1 MPRDVSSFCRTLSVL
16 GSAVLL
22 LLLAQ
27 GSPAQSPPDAPL
39 NVVTE
44 VPLHIQ
50 GARVTLDARLNGQG
64 PFTFGFD
71 TGASGEAWVTQALKE
86 KLDLQ
91 VVDRIVV
98 SDGSNVKGRSTDVVR
113 IDSITLGSA
122 SFNRL
127 TAPVLGDGPRK
138 EGEPYGTLGFELFKN
153 YVLTL
158 DYPAQRLRIAT
169 GQLPVPDGQRVLA
182 YRIDGGSPHVR
193 VRFAGV
199 EVDTQIDSGN
209 VGGILMPP
217 SLANKLPLAGPLQK
231 AGRVASALNE
241 FDLFRAELDGDLQI
255 GDVTIARPTLFFS
268 DLVQTPNLGRNV
280 LRSFAITFDQAH
292 QRVQFQSPAR

>member
-1 MPRDVSSFCRTLSVL
+1 MPRDVSSFYRVLSAL

-22 LLLAQ
+22 LLLAP
-27 GSPAQSPPDAPL
+27 GSPAQSRPDAAL

-44 VPLHIQ
+44 VPFQIQ
-50 GARVTLDARLNGQG
+50 GSRATLEVRVNGEG

-71 TGASGEAWVTQALKE
+71 TGASGAAWVTQALKE

-91 VVDRIVV
+91 IVDRIVV
-98 SDGSNVKGRSTDVVR
+98 SDDSNVKGRSTDAVR
-113 IDSITLGSA
+113 VDSITLGSA

-138 EGEPYGTLGFELFKN
+138 EGEPYGTLGFELFEN

-169 GQLPVPDGQRVLA
+169 GQLPVPDGRRVLA

-193 VRFAGV
+193 VQFAGV
-199 EVDTQIDSGN
+199 DVETRIDSGN
-209 VGGILMPP
+209 VGGILMPL

-241 FDLFRAELDGDLQI
+241 FDLFRAELDGDVQI
-255 GDVTIARPTLFFS
+255 GDVTIAGPTLFFS

-292 QRVQFQSPAR
+292 QRVQFQSAAH